1 MEGIDTDRW
10 AGVAPGAAAAAAG
23 LLCPADDTGGIAGE
37 SGSWYKLYR
46 LISYYYIMENQ
57 GKICHLFQ
65 LTV

>member
-37 SGSWYKLYR
+37 SGSWYIIFKGFIILWETKEK
-46 LISYYYIMENQ
+46 SV
-57 GKICHLFQ
+57 ICFS
-65 LTV
+65 